1 MLGPGESYLPRLT
14 VVACGGSLVVS
25 CACPGYAIP
34 SWYDVPAP
42 GGTDANLTGA
52 SGSPFT
58 FGETPMEREARSVQ
72 AVASC
77 SLEAALSRALVCL
90 MHPAAYLLVYY
101 QLI

>member
-1 MLGPGESYLPRLT
+1 MHALGMLYLPGMTCL
-14 VVACGGSLVVS
+14 LL
-25 CACPGYAIP
+25 
-34 SWYDVPAP
+34 

-77 SLEAALSRALVCL
+77 SLEAALSRALGCL